1 MDCGRAAILI
11 SKDKRMKYAYAF
23 DALMAVGAL
32 GCHFVVDGM
41 LGECGKVACIYFLL
55 VGTLSAYSYVAMDRG
70 DIVHISVADNIG
82 KLSLLLIG
90 VATIALLVHV
100 LSTVLEDKQRNQ
112 AAANKKRQEKEEE
125 VKVGLTSRLAQDVMA
140 CKKGAPGLLKLLEL
154 DRSALHG
161 YSPEDISE
169 ELSVA
174 IRGLC
179 SFVKLANATILAS
192 EVPIQ
197 ILYEKHILDK
207 EVAIAFH
214 TMDDSHKKVMAAT
227 ARLLEEYFTRGDDE
241 EEEEGERESSKDK

>member
-1 MDCGRAAILI
+1 MVVMAVVRSRAAPWGLLALALVLAVVSHNINESHALKVPVFLERVFWTIRAPFGERTFKNVVREFITDCVRAAILI

-112 AAANKKRQEKEEE
+112 AAANKKRQEQEEE

-154 DRSALHG
+154 DR
-161 YSPEDISE
+161 
-169 ELSVA
+169 
-174 IRGLC
+174 
-179 SFVKLANATILAS
+179 
-192 EVPIQ
+192 
-197 ILYEKHILDK
+197 
-207 EVAIAFH
+207 
-214 TMDDSHKKVMAAT
+214 
-227 ARLLEEYFTRGDDE
+227 
-241 EEEEGERESSKDK
+241 